1 MVYTI
6 LPKTD
11 RFSFAMPD
19 KPVDAEILTIREV
32 SEYLKVTERTIYR
45 LAAAKK
51 IPGFKVGGAWRFSK
65 AEIDQWI
72 RRQSEDGAS
81 DADVSNAEER
91 DDD

>member
-1 MVYTI
+1 
-6 LPKTD
+6 
-11 RFSFAMPD
+11 MPD

-81 DADVSNAEER
+81 DVDVASAEEK

>member
-1 MVYTI
+1 
-6 LPKTD
+6 
-11 RFSFAMPD
+11 MPNEPSD
-19 KPVDAEILTIREV
+19 SEILTIKEV

-81 DADVSNAEER
+81 ADEAANTGGR
-91 DDD
+91 NDD

>member
-1 MVYTI
+1 MVYHI

-11 RFSFAMPD
+11 GFSFAMPNE
-19 KPVDAEILTIREV
+19 PLDAVILTIREV
-32 SEYLKVTERTIYR
+32 SLYLKVTERTIYR

-65 AEIDQWI
+65 TEIDQWI
-72 RRQSEDGAS
+72 RRQSEDESGDIGAQ
-81 DADVSNAEER
+81 